1 MIGKFIESLG
11 YRDKKAIKIYHQ
23 LKNARLL
30 LISDWFLIW
39 SLRHVSAQYPNNIKP
54 AVVIKLKNNYQMC
67 VLLSNQP

>member
-1 MIGKFIESLG
+1 MIGKFIEPLG

-30 LISDWFLIW
+30 LISDWFLMT
-39 SLRHVSAQYPNNIKP
+39 LRYVSAQYPNNIKP